1 MLQAKDNVLLCRPP
15 FKGYPESLLKKYQK
29 IANVEFLPGLYSDS
43 SSQIWLL
50 TFSNRFNESPFSECV
65 LKSCDDNQ
73 TVLNTPFWE
82 VMNLLFGLS
91 LKKAYQNAS
100 YCYPFISSLSQLKIP
115 TVLDVLVEQNQAA
128 LAVEKIVGSS
138 LESENLS
145 TSNIEQLSDFLI
157 NLHQNKVSEFGR
169 IEAPQITE
177 KSLYSLSIWPQRIT
191 EAIEVLANKRNME
204 STYIQ
209 QALEVAQQIKYSN
222 CVPLMMDLRW
232 DQFAQDNGDIIA
244 VYDLDAFV
252 FAPAELDFV
261 ILEYLL
267 TAQQAEYFKERCVS
281 EMNSSVSLTKEQRLV
296 YRVLFFLMNALGE
309 EDIDKWMAQPVLF
322 TD

>member
-1 MLQAKDNVLLCRPP
+1 LLQPKDNVFLCKLP
-15 FKGYPESLLKKYQK
+15 FNGYPKSLLKKYQK
-29 IANVEFLPGLYSDS
+29 INNVEFLPGLYSDS

-50 TFSNRFNESPFSECV
+50 TFSNRFNESPFFECV

-73 TVLNTPFWE
+73 AVLNTPFWE

-115 TVLDVLVEQNQAA
+115 KVLDVLIEQNQAA
-128 LAVEKIVGSS
+128 LAVEKIQGSS
-138 LESENLS
+138 LELEHLS
-145 TSNIEQLSDFLI
+145 TNNIEQLSDFLI
-157 NLHQNKVSEFGR
+157 NLHQHKVSEFGR
-169 IEAPQITE
+169 IEDSKITE
-177 KSLYSLSIWPQRIT
+177 QNLYGLSIWQQRIA
-191 EAIEVLANKRNME
+191 EAIQVLANKRNIE

-209 QALEVAQQIKYSN
+209 QAIELTYQVEYAACVA
-222 CVPLMMDLRW
+222 LMMDLRW

-267 TAQQAEYFKERCVS
+267 TAQQAQYFKERYVS
-281 EMNSSVSLTKEQRLV
+281 EMNSSVSLAKEQRLV